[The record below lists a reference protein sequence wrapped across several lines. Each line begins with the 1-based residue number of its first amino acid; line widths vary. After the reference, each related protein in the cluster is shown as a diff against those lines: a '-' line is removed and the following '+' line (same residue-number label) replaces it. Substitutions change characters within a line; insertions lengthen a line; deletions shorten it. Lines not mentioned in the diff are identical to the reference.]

1 MLKAVEQPLT
11 EGEVSQMREKVHA
24 LAQQHYTDKEEL
36 EAWLGKLDSELQES
50 DLQERGNDLQWA
62 LKKLEAEVK
71 YRRAPYKVTDGVRS
85 NDGPAEEQVEVLKLL
100 CGASELLRMRW
111 PEDALRRRKA
121 GRIFSKE
128 GQISELNLEGCTD
141 LRWLPVEV
149 GKLLALTSLGLERTA
164 LTTLPAE
171 VGGLRALTSLDL
183 SYCKALTTLPAE
195 VGGLRALTS
204 LDLSYCKALTTLPA
218 AVCGLRALTSL
229 DLSNSALTTLPAAVG
244 GLRALTSLKLGG
256 TGLTTLPVEV
266 GGLRALTSLNLGGIT
281 APMTLPA
288 EVGGLRALTSLDLSY
303 TDLATLPVEV
313 GGLRALISLNLRE
326 CTALKLLPEK
336 IHEEDLIAIRA
347 HLVSAFVK
355 DWANNPKVAQRL
367 HDYPNMLHALA
378 EEPAAA
384 NFLRAVFEADPTL
397 ADITKGDLNGN
408 TPIDHACPQCRR
420 AMRTA
425 LCLLGR
431 FEIDDGPPLHFSATS
446 AVVQANHFV
455 DAEGSSGADA
465 KPLRRALKAMR
476 ETTQVLAELNGRE
489 GPDSKH

>member
-36 EAWLGKLDSELQES
+36 EAWLGKLDSELQDS

-183 SYCKALTTLPAE
+183 SYCKALTTLPA
-195 VGGLRALTS
+195 
-204 LDLSYCKALTTLPA
+204 

-256 TGLTTLPVEV
+256 TGLKTLPVEV

-384 NFLRAVFEADPTL
+384 NFLCAVFEADPTL

-465 KPLRRALKAMR
+465 KPLRRALKAIR

-489 GPDSKH
+489 GPDSKY

>member
-1 MLKAVEQPLT
+1 M
-11 EGEVSQMREKVHA
+11 
-24 LAQQHYTDKEEL
+24 
-36 EAWLGKLDSELQES
+36 QEIS
-50 DLQERGNDLQWA
+50 DLQERSLQRA
-62 LKKLEAEVK
+62 LKKLEDLRARSVEPTAEQLEALTLL
-71 YRRAPYKVTDGVRS
+71 RESAS
-85 NDGPAEEQVEVLKLL
+85 EVLHKW
-100 CGASELLRMRW
+100 W
-111 PEDALRRRKA
+111 PEDTPPNEWNGVVFR
-121 GRIFSKE
+121 E
-128 GQISELNLEGCTD
+128 GQVSKLHLTPELE
-141 LRWLPVEV
+141 
-149 GKLLALTSLGLERTA
+149 S
-164 LTTLPAE
+164 LPAE
-171 VGGLRALTSLDL
+171 VG
-183 SYCKALTTLPAE
+183 
-195 VGGLRALTS
+195 
-204 LDLSYCKALTTLPA
+204 
-218 AVCGLRALTSL
+218 GLRALTSL

-256 TGLTTLPVEV
+256 TGLKTLPVEV

-384 NFLRAVFEADPTL
+384 NFLCAVFEADPTL

-489 GPDSKH
+489 GPDSKY

>member
-36 EAWLGKLDSELQES
+36 EAWLGKLDSELQDS

-171 VGGLRALTSLDL
+171 VGGLRALTSL
-183 SYCKALTTLPAE
+183 
-195 VGGLRALTS
+195 
-204 LDLSYCKALTTLPA
+204 
-218 AVCGLRALTSL
+218 
-229 DLSNSALTTLPAAVG
+229 
-244 GLRALTSLKLGG
+244 
-256 TGLTTLPVEV
+256 
-266 GGLRALTSLNLGGIT
+266 
-281 APMTLPA
+281 
-288 EVGGLRALTSLDLSY
+288 
-303 TDLATLPVEV
+303 
-313 GGLRALISLNLRE
+313 
-326 CTALKLLPEK
+326 
-336 IHEEDLIAIRA
+336 
-347 HLVSAFVK
+347 
-355 DWANNPKVAQRL
+355 
-367 HDYPNMLHALA
+367 
-378 EEPAAA
+378 
-384 NFLRAVFEADPTL
+384 
-397 ADITKGDLNGN
+397 
-408 TPIDHACPQCRR
+408 
-420 AMRTA
+420 
-425 LCLLGR
+425 
-431 FEIDDGPPLHFSATS
+431 
-446 AVVQANHFV
+446 
-455 DAEGSSGADA
+455 
-465 KPLRRALKAMR
+465 
-476 ETTQVLAELNGRE
+476 
-489 GPDSKH
+489 